1 MSVGKIQML
10 DGLVSTHCKLT
21 AVKSFITFGPDPTVP
36 ISVPTAPIF
45 DPNAPIFDLTVP
57 I

>member
-45 DPNAPIFDLTVP
+45 DPTAPIFDPNVP